1 MIGTHSDQKYTQL
14 FEHKMNNPGIDIA
27 SAIWTVNT
35 DHHLTAAVQFIS
47 IPMWKG
53 GNAPT
58 ELGPLESAKYDC
70 DNTCVPYTDRGQVHN
85 C

>member
-1 MIGTHSDQKYTQL
+1 
-14 FEHKMNNPGIDIA
+14 MNNPGTDIA
-27 SAIWTVNT
+27 STIWTVNT
-35 DHHLTAAVQFIS
+35 DHHLTAAVQCIS

-70 DNTCVPYTDRGQVHN
+70 QNTCVRYADKGQVHN

>member
-1 MIGTHSDQKYTQL
+1 MKGTHSDQKYTQL

-27 SAIWTVNT
+27 SNIWTVNT
-35 DHHLTAAVQFIS
+35 DHHLTAAVQCNS

-53 GNAPT
+53 VNAPG
-58 ELGPLESAKYDC
+58 ELGSLESDKYDC
-70 DNTCVPYTDRGQVHN
+70 QNTCFRHKDKGQVHN